1 MNKYIIYVIALL
13 LTVPMFSQVDLDFYI
28 SQAKANNALIKDNIN
43 QAEASKFDIERLKA
57 LYTKPQ
63 VILTAGVAV
72 APIINRDNGT
82 TKFEVSPGDANKYI
96 GYDIAASNGGIYQ
109 GMVNVNQPLF
119 NNKKLITASEQIM
132 VANKLNENNIKI
144 TEHDIEKIV
153 GDQYILCLQDVKQ
166 TDYLIQLIELVNE
179 QKLVVIKLVESG
191 LLKQSDLLMVSIEQ
205 QTLANTFLQFKLTY
219 KRDLMDLNILCGIND
234 TTTVIIKSIDLQINS
249 AVTQSNFTE
258 KYRIDS
264 LSLLAAQKNFDLK
277 YKPQFSAFANA
288 GLNGVYV
295 PTLPNRFGVSGGLN
309 FSMYLFDGKQKSIN
323 HKKTDILIKST
334 QSYKSN
340 FINQNDI
347 RKYKLLAEI
356 ASLNERM
363 NNASNQLKD
372 YNQLLKYYKTEV
384 ISGQQL
390 ITTYITTIKNLA
402 AVQRDYVLMQSSK
415 QLLINNY
422 NYWNW

>member
-153 GDQYILCLQDVKQ
+153 GDQYILCLQDLKQ
-166 TDYLIQLIELVNE
+166 TDYLMQLIELVNE
-179 QKLVVIKLVESG
+179 QKLVVIK
-191 LLKQSDLLMVSIEQ
+191 
-205 QTLANTFLQFKLTY
+205 
-219 KRDLMDLNILCGIND
+219 
-234 TTTVIIKSIDLQINS
+234 
-249 AVTQSNFTE
+249 
-258 KYRIDS
+258 
-264 LSLLAAQKNFDLK
+264 
-277 YKPQFSAFANA
+277 
-288 GLNGVYV
+288 
-295 PTLPNRFGVSGGLN
+295 
-309 FSMYLFDGKQKSIN
+309 
-323 HKKTDILIKST
+323 
-334 QSYKSN
+334 
-340 FINQNDI
+340 
-347 RKYKLLAEI
+347 
-356 ASLNERM
+356 
-363 NNASNQLKD
+363 
-372 YNQLLKYYKTEV
+372 
-384 ISGQQL
+384 
-390 ITTYITTIKNLA
+390 
-402 AVQRDYVLMQSSK
+402 
-415 QLLINNY
+415 
-422 NYWNW
+422 